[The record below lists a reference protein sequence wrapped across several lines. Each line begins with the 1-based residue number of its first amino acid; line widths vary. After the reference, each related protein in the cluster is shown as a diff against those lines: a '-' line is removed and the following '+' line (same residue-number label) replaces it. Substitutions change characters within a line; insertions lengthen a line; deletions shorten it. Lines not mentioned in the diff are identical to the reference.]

1 MGKGVAQKVIE
12 SHLVDGKAVAGE
24 EIGLRIDQVLIQD
37 MTGTTAIMQF
47 EAMGLQRVRARV
59 AAGYADHNVLHITP
73 ENMEDHIYMRNSC
86 RKYGIWYAKP
96 ASGIGHQIHQE
107 HFAVP
112 GETALG
118 ADSHTP
124 HQGGIGMLAIG
135 SGGMDVAIAMAG
147 GPYYLEMPQ
156 IVNVRLTGQLPGW
169 STAKD
174 VILEM
179 LRRLTVRGGKN
190 KLFEFTGPGV
200 KTLNAQQRVTITN
213 MMAELGATTGIF
225 PSDDV
230 TRDFFQRVGR
240 PGDWR
245 EVLPDSNAAY
255 DDAIEIDLSKIEPL
269 IALPSL
275 PDKVV
280 PVREVEGMKIHQVM
294 VGSCTNGSYTD
305 LQAVAR
311 IVKGQ
316 RVHPDVFFFVHP
328 SSRQALEVLA
338 KEGMVTDLISAG
350 VNIAEP
356 TCGACIGFGHVP
368 APGVRSLRA
377 INRNFKGRSGM
388 AEDQVYLASAETAAA
403 TALRG
408 VVTDPRRLEREM
420 GIAAPSAE
428 IPKGMPQDNPLLFPP
443 EPADQA
449 AGLTVERGKNI
460 VPVPV
465 KGPLAELL
473 AGEVLITLG
482 DDVTTDHIM
491 PAGAEIVAY
500 RSNVPKIS
508 EYVFHRVDPT
518 FAERAKAAPGGFIVG
533 GENYGQGSSRE
544 HAALAPMFLGITGVF
559 AKTFARIHHANL
571 INWGLVPMVFADP
584 ADAERIAKGDRLEVP
599 DVRRHIENG
608 AEMFRVRNATKG
620 YEFTVTVDLNA
631 RDRTYLLAG
640 GRLAHTKQHPVA

>member
-24 EIGLRIDQVLIQD
+24 EIGLKIDQVLIQD

-47 EAMGLQRVRARV
+47 EAMGLQRVRVRV

-73 ENMEDHIYMRNSC
+73 ENMEDHIYMRNAC

-147 GPYYLEMPQ
+147 GPYHLEMPRV
-156 IVNVRLTGQLPGW
+156 VNVRLTGQLPPW

-174 VILEM
+174 VMLEL

-190 KLFEFTGPGV
+190 KLLEFTGPGI

-213 MMAELGATTGIF
+213 MMIELGATTGIF
-225 PSDDV
+225 PSDEI
-230 TRDFFQRVGR
+230 TRDYFQRVRR
-240 PGDWR
+240 PNDWR
-245 EVLPDSNAAY
+245 EVLPDADAVY
-255 DDAIEIDLSKIEPL
+255 DEVIEIDLSKIEPL

-280 PVREVEGMKIHQVM
+280 PVREAEGTKINQVM

-305 LQAVAR
+305 MQAVAR

-316 RVHPDVFFFVHP
+316 QVHPDVFFFIHP
-328 SSRQALEVLA
+328 SSRQGLEVMA

-350 VNIAEP
+350 VNVAEP

-368 APGVRSLRA
+368 APGIKSLRA
-377 INRNFKGRSGM
+377 INRNFKGRSGI
-388 AEDQVYLASAETAAA
+388 ADDQVYLASAETAAA

-408 VVTDPRRLEREM
+408 VITDPRRLEREM
-420 GIAAPSAE
+420 GIKAPSSE
-428 IPKGMPQDNPLLFPP
+428 LPKAMPQDNPLLIAP
-443 EPADQA
+443 EPADTA
-449 AGLTVERGKNI
+449 AKLEVDRGKNI

-465 KGPLAELL
+465 KGPLEESL
-473 AGEVLITLG
+473 AGEVLIKLG
-482 DDVTTDHIM
+482 DDITTDHIM

-508 EYVFHRVDPT
+508 EYVFHRIDPT
-518 FAERAKAAPGGFIVG
+518 FAGRAKAAGAGFIVG

-544 HAALAPMFLGITGVF
+544 HAALAPMYLGVTGVF
-559 AKTFARIHHANL
+559 AESFPRIHHANL
-571 INWGLVPMVFADP
+571 INWGLVPMIFTDP
-584 ADAERIAKGDRLEVP
+584 ADHEKISQGDRLEIP
-599 DVRRHIENG
+599 HARRHIESG
-608 AEMFRVRNATKG
+608 AETFMVRNASKG
-620 YEFTVTVDLNA
+620 YEFTVKVDLNE
-631 RDRTYLLAG
+631 RDRSYLLAG
-640 GRLAHTKQHPVA
+640 GRLAHTKRHPVV